1 MNRISAPLL
10 RTATVTAAGLLFVG
24 AALSGLSAQT
34 PSFNTVPVKKS
45 IAISDVDENNLVP
58 ALRLGPNV
66 NVTNESGAQSETSV
80 AVNPTNRMDILTSV
94 NDLHAS
100 SGAAASVYESL
111 DGGLTWTSTYITPS
125 SSFCYDTWLAFNAN
139 GDAFVSYECS
149 DQRIAYR
156 KAGTTTWVETIL
168 KPLAGSFPDRD
179 MVTVDTSPSSPFFGS
194 VYIGYDD
201 NGHNNAPYVLYSRD
215 GFTNWLRSAKVASG
229 NPTIGVNVA
238 VGPDGS
244 VYASWEDYTGKKIW
258 SAKSTDGGAT
268 FGPANIVTN
277 FRINTTSF
285 FISIPPQSSRGVLPF
300 PMTAVDQTGI
310 HAGRLYEAY
319 FDQDPSGSNTNTYV
333 RSSDDGGVTWSA
345 EVKVNNDI
353 NHAYHFH
360 QQVSVAP
367 SGKVGVSFYDTRRDS
382 TSKKTDR
389 FFALSSD
396 GGATWKNLKVTTAQ
410 SNETVPGADGN
421 QYGDYAGSAADSS
434 GGFRLS
440 WTDSRTS
447 GAVKEDMFSDGIT
460 P

>member
-1 MNRISAPLL
+1 MA
-10 RTATVTAAGLLFVG
+10 
-24 AALSGLSAQT
+24 
-34 PSFNTVPVKKS
+34 
-45 IAISDVDENNLVP
+45 
-58 ALRLGPNV
+58 
-66 NVTNESGAQSETSV
+66 
-80 AVNPTNRMDILTSV
+80 
-94 NDLHAS
+94 
-100 SGAAASVYESL
+100 
-111 DGGLTWTSTYITPS
+111 
-125 SSFCYDTWLAFNAN
+125 
-139 GDAFVSYECS
+139 
-149 DQRIAYR
+149 
-156 KAGTTTWVETIL
+156 
-168 KPLAGSFPDRD
+168 
-179 MVTVDTSPSSPFFGS
+179 VDTSPSSPFFGS

-201 NGHNNAPYVLYSRD
+201 NGNNNAPYVLYSRN
-215 GFTNWLRSAKVASG
+215 GFSSWLRSAKVASG

-244 VYASWEDYTGKKIW
+244 VYASWEDYSGKKIW

-268 FGPANIVTN
+268 FGTAHVVTN
-277 FRINTTSF
+277 FRINTTTF

-345 EVKVNNDI
+345 EVKVDNDT

-360 QQVSVAP
+360 PQVSVAP

-382 TSKKTDR
+382 TNKKTDR

-396 GGATWKNLKVTTAQ
+396 GGATWKNLKITTAQ

-421 QYGDYAGSAADSS
+421 QYGDYAGSAADSF
-434 GGFRLS
+434 GGFHFS

-447 GAVKEDMFSDGIT
+447 GAVKEDMFADGIT

>member
-1 MNRISAPLL
+1 MKQISARLL
-10 RTATVTAAGLLFVG
+10 KTATATAAGFLFVG

-34 PSFNTVPVKKS
+34 RSFNTVPVKNTT
-45 IAISDVDENNLVP
+45 ATVEDQDNVVP
-58 ALRLGPNV
+58 ALSLGPNV

-111 DGGLTWTSTYITPS
+111 DGGLTWTNTYITPS
-125 SSFCYDTWLAFNAN
+125 SNFCYDTWLAFNAN

-156 KAGTTTWVETIL
+156 KAGTTNWVETIL

-179 MVTVDTSPSSPFFGS
+179 MVAVDTSPSSPFFGS

-201 NGHNNAPYVLYSRD
+201 NGSNNAPYVLYSRN
-215 GFTNWLRSAKVASG
+215 GFSGWLRSAKVATG

-244 VYASWEDYTGKKIW
+244 VYASWEDYLGKKIW

-268 FGPANIVTN
+268 FGAANIVTN
-277 FRINTTSF
+277 FRINTTTF

-310 HAGRLYEAY
+310 HAGRLYAAY
-319 FDQDPSGSNTNTYV
+319 FDKDPAGNNTNTYV

-345 EVKVNNDI
+345 EVKANNDP

-360 QQVSVAP
+360 QQVSVSPA
-367 SGKVGVSFYDTRRDS
+367 GKVAVSFYDTRRDS

-389 FFALSSD
+389 FFAISSD
-396 GGATWKNLKVTTAQ
+396 GGATWKNLKITTAQ
-410 SNETVPGADGN
+410 SNETVAGSDGN
-421 QYGDYAGSAADSS
+421 QYGDYAGSAADSV
-434 GGFRLS
+434 GGFRFS
-440 WTDSRTS
+440 WTDSRNP
-447 GAVKEDMFSDGIT
+447 GAVKEDMFSDGVT